1 MIVILPPND
10 ESHILP
16 KLHKAVIPDETG
28 IQVGIRGFF
37 DTI

>member
-16 KLHKAVIPDETG
+16 KLHKAVIPEETE
-28 IQVGIRGFF
+28 IQEEKRLFF